1 MKIGI
6 VTYVK
11 CDNYGAELQA
21 YAMQYVL
28 NTMGYDAEVLNLEK
42 QNKDIAFSL
51 STIIPAIINRFKT
64 YGIKAPWKIFQLFLD
79 VLQRKVAMKKFS
91 SKIEKKHLLFIRFF
105 DNKIKHSS
113 KYYTLKSVYTETMP
127 YDTFVAGSDQIWNYM
142 HTDYLDVYFLEFAN
156 RFHAKKIS
164 YAASISVP
172 DIPQRLRDEYRKF
185 FENMDSIAVRELNG
199 KDIVERYSNKKAVV
213 VLDPT
218 LLIRKEEWRKN
229 VANEIKTG
237 EKYVL
242 VYTLSGS
249 KYIRNLAKNIANKI
263 GNDCK
268 VVNIKSDFRPEKNDG
283 IEHLYE
289 VGPEEWVGLIMN
301 AAYMVTDS
309 FHGTAFS
316 INFNIPF
323 TTLLNPSSNMNSRV
337 LSILKIV
344 KLESRIIYDD
354 GSNKMPQSLDVDY
367 SKVNQIID
375 TWRNKSVKYIQESLD
390 KSYKR

>member
-21 YAMQYVL
+21 YAMQYL
-28 NTMGYDAEVLNLEK
+28 FNKMGYDAEVLDLEK
-42 QNKDIAFSL
+42 QNKDISKSL
-51 STIIPAIINRFKT
+51 RTIVPSIINRFKVF
-64 YGIKAPWKIFQLFLD
+64 GIKAPIKICTLIID
-79 VLQRKVAMKKFS
+79 VINRKKAVKNHIKE
-91 SKIEKKHLLFIRFF
+91 IEKKHLLFVNFF
-105 DNKIKHSS
+105 NKKIKHSS
-113 KYYTLKSVYTETMP
+113 KYYSLQSVYTEDMP

-142 HTDYLDVYFLEFAN
+142 HTDYLDVYFLKFAN
-156 RFHAKKIS
+156 RLNAKKIS

-172 DIPQRLRDEYRKF
+172 DIPTTLQSKYKQGFD
-185 FENMDSIAVRELNG
+185 NMDHIGVRELNG
-199 KDIVERYSNKKAVV
+199 KTIVEKYSNKKATV

-218 LLIRKEEWRKN
+218 LMLTKNEWQIN
-229 VANEIKTG
+229 VANEIRKN

-242 VYTLSGS
+242 IYTLSGS
-249 KYIRNLAKNIANKI
+249 KYIHELAKSIASKI

-268 VVNIKSDFRPEKNDG
+268 IINIKSNYVPEKEDG

-316 INFNIPF
+316 INFNVPF
-323 TTLLNPSSNMNSRV
+323 TTLLNPTSNMNSRA
-337 LSILKIV
+337 LSILEIV
-344 KLESRIIYDD
+344 GLKSRVIYDNGENIIPTD
-354 GSNKMPQSLDVDY
+354 LTIDFSEVNK
-367 SKVNQIID
+367 IID
-375 TWRNKSVKYIQESLD
+375 EWRMNSVNYIRTALD
-390 KSYKR
+390 K